1 MGKVVTTF
9 VNPTFDIEEATLVL
23 CNVDSMQ
30 GLTFST
36 FPVRSNVAQ
45 VDLDKAAQIEWW
57 LTGIVLRRT
66 ADANLMPFTFCSFS
80 QQITD
85 AAIAMGQWTVDLT
98 KHKEIIFRLRG
109 NPQPSQPAMF
119 NLSKPDRYCPLTP
132 YSHATFDLSPNDL
145 GESAVL
151 AEPGHYFVSAICN
164 GKSVMA
170 CFAVS
175 STDTEQTILDF
186 EL

>member
-23 CNVDSMQ
+23 SNVDSMQ

-66 ADANLMPFTFCSFS
+66 ADANLMPFTLCSFS

-85 AAIAMGQWTVDLT
+85 AAIAIGQWTVDLT
-98 KHKEIIFRLRG
+98 KHKEITFRLRG

-119 NLSKPDRYCPLTP
+119 NLSNFNRFGP
-132 YSHATFDLSPNDL
+132 TFDLPPNDL